1 MVNKFLYG
9 TLAQGDY
16 FTDRK
21 EELARI
27 KQFMNSANHLIL
39 VSPRRYGKSSLVK
52 KCVEELGRPY
62 VWLDMQYCVSTESFA
77 SQLLKATL
85 AQYPMERIRQEILH
99 FRIIPTATFNPI
111 TNDYQFSFQPVS
123 SSKTSILEDVL
134 ALLQKLSTPKEK
146 LIVVLDEFQ
155 EVRNIDKNLDKQ
167 LRSIMEM
174 QSGLNYIF
182 LGSQEGMMLEIF
194 ERKKSPFYH
203 FGGLMHL
210 KKIPYDEFYQFVLE
224 RLPQTPNKAD
234 VTKEILAFT
243 TCHPYYTQ
251 QLAFEVYNQIENYHI
266 HDGVVAQSIQT
277 IIQTHDLDYE
287 RLWETFNNT
296 DKSTLLQLCQN
307 LNPLNNRTIATSTTF
322 SSLKRLVKSGVVVRA
337 EEYMLEDPFFSEWL
351 KIKQNPL
358 RQFSLRRIS

>member
-1 MVNKFLYG
+1 MANRFLYG

-27 KQFMNSANHLIL
+27 KQFVNSANHLIL
-39 VSPRRYGKSSLVK
+39 MSPRRYGKSSLVR

-85 AQYPMERIRQEILH
+85 AQYPMERLRQEITH
-99 FRIIPTATFNPI
+99 FRVIPTATFNPI
-111 TNDYQFSFQPVS
+111 TNDYQFSFQPS
-123 SSKTSILEDVL
+123 STSQTTILEDVL

-167 LRSIMEM
+167 LRSIMQL

-210 KKIPYDEFYQFVLE
+210 KKIPYDEFYQFVFE
-224 RLPQTPNKAD
+224 RLPEIANKD
-234 VTKEILAFT
+234 EITKDILSFSS
-243 TCHPYYTQ
+243 CHPYYTQ
-251 QLAFEVYNQIENYHI
+251 QLAFEVSNQIENNHI
-266 HDGVVAQSIQT
+266 HDEVVEHSIQT

-287 RLWETFNNT
+287 RLWERFNNT
-296 DKSTLLQLCQN
+296 DKSTLMQLCQN
-307 LNPLNNRTIATSTTF
+307 INPLNNRAIATSTAF
-322 SSLKRLVKSGVVVRA
+322 SSLKRLVKSGVVVRT
-337 EEYMLEDPFFSEWL
+337 EEYVLEDPFFSEWL
-351 KIKQNPL
+351 KMKQNPL
-358 RQFSLRRIS
+358 RKFS

>member
-1 MVNKFLYG
+1 MANKFSYG

-39 VSPRRYGKSSLVK
+39 MSPRRYGKSSLVK

-77 SQLLKATL
+77 AQLLKSTL
-85 AQYPMERIRQEILH
+85 AQYPMERLRQEILH
-99 FRIIPTATFNPI
+99 FRIIPTATFNPV
-111 TNDYQFSFQPVS
+111 TNDYQFSFQPS
-123 SSKTSILEDVL
+123 LSSKTTILEDVL

-155 EVRNIDKNLDKQ
+155 EVRHIDKNLDKQ
-167 LRSIMEM
+167 LRSIMQL

-203 FGGLMHL
+203 FGGLMRL
-210 KKIPYDEFYQFVLE
+210 NKIPYDEFYQFVLE
-224 RLPQTPNKAD
+224 RLPQIPNKAE
-234 VTKEILAFT
+234 VTKAILSFT
-243 TCHPYYTQ
+243 TCHPFYTQ
-251 QLAFEVYNQIENYHI
+251 QLAFEVSNQIEINQNHEDVVNCAIQSVI
-266 HDGVVAQSIQT
+266 HA
-277 IIQTHDLDYE
+277 HDLDYE

-296 DKSTLLQLCQN
+296 DKGTLLQLCQN
-307 LNPLNNRTIATSTTF
+307 INPLNNRSVATSTAF

-337 EEYMLEDPFFSEWL
+337 EEYILEDPFFSTWL
-351 KIKQNPL
+351 KMKQNPL
-358 RQFSLRRIS
+358 RRSSLRTFS